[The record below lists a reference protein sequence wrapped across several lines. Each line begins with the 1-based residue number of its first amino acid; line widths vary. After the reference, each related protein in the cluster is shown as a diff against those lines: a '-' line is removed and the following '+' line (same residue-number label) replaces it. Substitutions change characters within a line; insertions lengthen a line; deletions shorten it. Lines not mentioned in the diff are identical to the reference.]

1 MIIIYLSLIFEIVT
15 RTIRYFRNY
24 LGFVCEKY
32 RGGGISGEVLLA
44 GNGWYITSCGNHD
57 PSGRVRNLLGSLLL
71 LAAFSCHA
79 STDGENDFNL
89 TQVAPGVYVHHGRM
103 VSVEEPGRDDVA
115 NIGFIIGRNCVAV
128 IDTGGSVRVGEL
140 LRQAIHR
147 TTDVPIC
154 YVINTHIHYD
164 HVLGNAAFAGHGV
177 EFIGH
182 EKLAPAIE
190 GNREFFLKN
199 FRQELGK
206 NASAA
211 SIIGP
216 DRLVHDTLE
225 LNLGNRKLLLTAY
238 PPAHT
243 NNDLTVYDE
252 TTRTLWLSD
261 LLFMQRIPALDGS
274 LLGWLA
280 VLKKLTAI
288 PADRAIPGHG
298 PVSAPWP
305 QAAGDEVRYLKTL
318 RNQIRAKLKQGLFM
332 EEIIDE
338 VGSKEKTRWLL
349 YKYQHKRNVS
359 RAFTELEWE

>member
-1 MIIIYLSLIFEIVT
+1 MIIIQLNMLFDIVN
-15 RTIRYFRNY
+15 RTIGYSRNY
-24 LGFVCEKY
+24 SGFLY
-32 RGGGISGEVLLA
+32 GSPGGTVQRLLFQEPGDRSNTMPAHHNPVPA
-44 GNGWYITSCGNHD
+44 G
-57 PSGRVRNLLGSLLL
+57 RNRWLFGALLL
-71 LAAFSCHA
+71 IAALSCHA
-79 STDGENDFNL
+79 STGTGGFNL
-89 TQVAPGVYVHHGRM
+89 TQVAPGVYVHHGKM
-103 VSVEEPGRDDVA
+103 VSVEDAGRDDVA
-115 NIGFIIGRNCVAV
+115 NIGFIVGKDCVAV
-128 IDTGGSVRVGEL
+128 IDTGGSVRIGEQ

-147 TTDVPIC
+147 TTTVPVC

-164 HVLGNAAFAGHGV
+164 HVLGNAAFAGDGV

-182 EKLAPAIE
+182 EQLAPAIE
-190 GNREFFLKN
+190 ANREFFLKN
-199 FRQELGK
+199 FRQELGQD
-206 NASAA
+206 ASAA

-216 DRLVHDTLE
+216 GRLVHDTLE
-225 LNLGNRKLLLTAY
+225 LDLGNRKLLLAAHR
-238 PPAHT
+238 PAHT

-274 LLGWLA
+274 LKGWLA
-280 VLKKLTAI
+280 VLQNLMAM

-305 QAAGDEVRYLKTL
+305 QAAGDEVRYLETL
-318 RNQIRAKLKQGLFM
+318 RDQIRAKLKQGLFL

-349 YKYQHKRNVS
+349 YEHQHKRNVS